1 LSSKKYL
8 TILKIFSI
16 FLKRSAKSAEKL
28 FILGKKWAARGLV
41 SRFENRAKKRD
52 FWGDFSYIYNR
63 VITRMAVLAGIST
76 CTRELVALDD
86 LKKKPYNLVSINS
99 TIGL

>member
-1 LSSKKYL
+1 MQKNYL
-8 TILKIFSI
+8 F
-16 FLKRSAKSAEKL
+16 
-28 FILGKKWAARGLV
+28 LGKKWAAGGLV

-63 VITRMAVLAGIST
+63 VITRIAVFVGIAT
-76 CTRELVALDD
+76 RTRELIKLDGR
-86 LKKKPYNLVSINS
+86 KKKPYNLVSINS